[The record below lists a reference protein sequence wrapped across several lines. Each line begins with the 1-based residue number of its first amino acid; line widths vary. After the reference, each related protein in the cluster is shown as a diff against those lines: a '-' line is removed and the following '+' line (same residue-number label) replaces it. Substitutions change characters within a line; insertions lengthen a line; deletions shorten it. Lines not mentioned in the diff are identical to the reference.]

1 MSRNAIVKLIVLM
14 VVLGTAAVL
23 MGVDPWGPV

>member
-1 MSRNAIVKLIVLM
+1 MSRNAITFALLLAVLCT
-14 VVLGTAAVL
+14 LAVL

>member
-1 MSRNAIVKLIVLM
+1 MSRNALVKFVVLM
-14 VVLGTAAVL
+14 IVLGTAAVL

>member
-1 MSRNAIVKLIVLM
+1 MSRHAIVKFVLLLA
-14 VVLGTAAVL
+14 VLGTLAVL

>member
-1 MSRNAIVKLIVLM
+1 MSRNAIVKLFVLM
-14 VVLGTAAVL
+14 VVLGAAAVL